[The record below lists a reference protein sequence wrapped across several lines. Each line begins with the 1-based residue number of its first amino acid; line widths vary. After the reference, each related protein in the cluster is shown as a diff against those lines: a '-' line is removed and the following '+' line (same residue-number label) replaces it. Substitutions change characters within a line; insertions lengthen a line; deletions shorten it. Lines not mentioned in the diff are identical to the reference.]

1 MQIPEIFRGV
11 DIQEH
16 PPLRVKG
23 AENLGGNLEEL
34 LARIELLDLQAV
46 PIGNQGVASGPA
58 PAGGFETLA
67 VRISPS
73 AASGK
78 GCTFRTL
85 TGEKRGRNPV
95 RAVRKKHEWYEID
108 DNDFRRNGS

>member
-23 AENLGGNLEEL
+23 AENLGGNLEEPVT
-34 LARIELLDLQAV
+34 RIELFDLQAV
-46 PIGNQGVASGPA
+46 PIGNQSAASGPA
-58 PAGGFETLA
+58 PAAGVEGLA
-67 VRISPS
+67 VRIGPS

-78 GCTFRTL
+78 GFTL
-85 TGEKRGRNPV
+85 
-95 RAVRKKHEWYEID
+95 
-108 DNDFRRNGS
+108 